1 MVASYCVISPFMMS
15 RSGLPAF
22 TLRTMFLRGIIFL
35 VTSLLVLI
43 LQFLLLLSGILILCL
58 IVLLIVWALWSVTF
72 LAKVQLLL
80 VVFLVMYVVLTFGGI
95 SIRLLPASLGQRRM
109 ALYPHVLI

>member
-1 MVASYCVISPFMMS
+1 
-15 RSGLPAF
+15 
-22 TLRTMFLRGIIFL
+22 MFDCAIDRMGF
-35 VTSLLVLI
+35 
-43 LQFLLLLSGILILCL
+43 
-58 IVLLIVWALWSVTF
+58 SVTF